1 MKLLKYTLL
10 VIGILGVIAC
20 VYNTFYTG
28 AILDQMNGFMSSSLL
43 LIASFNLDKLIDAT
57 KNFKFPGA

>member
-10 VIGILGVIAC
+10 VIGILGLIAC

-28 AILDQMNGFMSSSLL
+28 VISNQMNGFMSSFL
-43 LIASFNLDKLIDAT
+43 LIFASFNLDKLMNGI